1 MKAPQWAISR
11 LTAGCFS
18 AVDVWFSDGWSP
30 SFCYQKVAVIS
41 SRLKAGFQTFISDI
55 FQPSKNPFWP
65 SDFLIK
71 IRLRQ
76 TSQLKNSS
84 QIDASGSIQ
93 CALDRREPAEPAGWS
108 PVEPA
113 GFQTAAN
120 DGYFLVTKRRRSAVW
135 NSDVYGWLHMYVV
148 YAYNSR
154 QWVLYPHYQI
164 GIYIFLEIPSKLSK
178 PWYFIYGFKEGIVF
192 MKIILWEINSNDIL
206 TSNIFINRLT
216 ISSKTSE

>member
-1 MKAPQWAISR
+1 MQSAI
-11 LTAGCFS
+11 
-18 AVDVWFSDGWSP
+18 DVWISDGWSP
-30 SFCYQKVAVIS
+30 SFCYQKVAVIG

-65 SDFLIK
+65 PDFLIK

-93 CALDRREPAEPAGWS
+93 CALDRREPAEPAGW
-108 PVEPA
+108 PPAEPAGWTPAEPA

-135 NSDVYGWLHMYVV
+135 IWNSDVYGGLHMYVV

-164 GIYIFLEIPSKLSK
+164 GIYIF
-178 PWYFIYGFKEGIVF
+178 
-192 MKIILWEINSNDIL
+192 
-206 TSNIFINRLT
+206 
-216 ISSKTSE
+216 

>member
-1 MKAPQWAISR
+1 MQSAI
-11 LTAGCFS
+11 
-18 AVDVWFSDGWSP
+18 DVWISDGWSP
-30 SFCYQKVAVIS
+30 SFCYQKVAVIG

-65 SDFLIK
+65 PDFLIK

-93 CALDRREPAEPAGWS
+93 CALDRREPAEPAVWSPAEPAGWSPADPAGWS

-113 GFQTAAN
+113 GFQTATN
-120 DGYFLVTKRRRSAVW
+120 DRYFLVTKRRRSAVW
-135 NSDVYGWLHMYVV
+135 NSDVYGWLLTGMYVV

-154 QWVLYPHYQI
+154 QTLMSFISTLSNWN
-164 GIYIFLEIPSKLSK
+164 IYIF
-178 PWYFIYGFKEGIVF
+178 G
-192 MKIILWEINSNDIL
+192 NS
-206 TSNIFINRLT
+206 
-216 ISSKTSE
+216 